1 MKKFMQRLWKE
12 ESGVSHMVEIVIV
25 IVVVIAV
32 AGILATALKKSTE
45 SATGKLDTFIETD
58 GGISSGNNSDNGNA
72 GEGD

>member
-32 AGILATALKKSTE
+32 AGILATTLKHSTE
-45 SATGKLDTFIETD
+45 RAGEKLDSFIETD

-72 GEGD
+72 GEGY

>member
-25 IVVVIAV
+25 IVV